1 MPRKNCR
8 APFFDGFFLL
18 ELPAFFNDLG
28 EPPMQPM
35 LNIAL
40 RAARAAGELIARS
53 VERLD
58 VISVSEKDA
67 RDYVTEIDRAAEQT
81 IVQALQKAYPSHAI
95 LGEEGSNILG
105 SGEGADYQ
113 WIIDPLDGTTNF
125 IRGVPHFAVSIA
137 CKYRGRLEHAV
148 VLDPIRQEEFTAS
161 RGRGAALNGRR
172 LRVSARKSLE
182 GALLG
187 TGFPFR
193 DEQMDDIDNYLGMFR
208 SLVGQTAGLRRAG
221 AASLDL
227 AYVAA
232 GRYDAFW
239 EFGLS
244 EWDMAAG
251 ALLIQEAGGLVS
263 DFNGGHDFLEK
274 GQIVAGNT
282 KCFKAVLTAIQ
293 PHLSASMKR

>member
-1 MPRKNCR
+1 MSARITVP
-8 APFFDGFFLL
+8 GLL
-18 ELPAFFNDLG
+18 VVAK
-28 EPPMQPM
+28 
-35 LNIAL
+35 A
-40 RAARAAGELIARS
+40 AARAGADVLARRWTGHHPAVPLGIEEIGAQTKS
-53 VERLD
+53 SGSDWVT
-58 VISVSEKDA
+58 
-67 RDYVTEIDRAAEQT
+67 DYDRRAEQA
-81 IVQALQKAYPSHAI
+81 VREVVAGYRPSDEI
-95 LGEEGSNILG
+95 TGEEYGATRPAEP
-105 SGEGADYQ
+105 SGYR
-113 WIIDPLDGTTNF
+113 WSIDPLDGTTNF
-125 IRGVPHFAVSIA
+125 VRGVPHFAISIA

-148 VLDPIRQEEFTAS
+148 VLDPVRQEEFTAS

-172 LRVSARKSLE
+172 LRVSSRKSLD

-187 TGFPFR
+187 TGFPFK
-193 DEQMDDIDNYLGMFR
+193 DGQLDNLDSYLNMFR
-208 SLVGQTAGLRRAG
+208 SLVGQTSGLRRAG

-232 GRYDAFW
+232 GRFDAFW

-263 DFNGGHDFLEK
+263 DFSGSHEFLEK

-293 PHLSASMKR
+293 PHLAPSMKR